1 MAKLEDVVSPSEI
14 LEMIK
19 AGALKTELIKRY
31 KTSEQELAMVLVP
44 LYRGGEI
51 TKEDFNNFFQ
61 GLPLSQPEMPAAEA
75 PEAPPPPV
83 QKPVQGPAQEPAQK
97 RTQEPAREPAR
108 EPAKEP
114 VQELAHEPVQE
125 LAQEPAQEPAKE
137 PAKEPVDRP
146 GEIIRS
152 LKKFIGKRTPID
164 SAQPQESP
172 IEDAHEEI
180 AAQDVE
186 LEVEEVVDSVPETG
200 VEQEPIAVTEA
211 LQAILKKLDSI
222 DGRLSG
228 IEKKLGL
235 D

>member
-1 MAKLEDVVSPSEI
+1 
-14 LEMIK
+14 
-19 AGALKTELIKRY
+19 
-31 KTSEQELAMVLVP
+31 MVLVP

-75 PEAPPPPV
+75 PEAHPPPV
-83 QKPVQGPAQEPAQK
+83 QKPVQGPSQEPVQKPAQK
-97 RTQEPAREPAR
+97 PA
-108 EPAKEP
+108 
-114 VQELAHEPVQE
+114 QEPVQE
-125 LAQEPAQEPAKE
+125 LAQEPVQEPVQE

-152 LKKFIGKRTPID
+152 LKKFIGKKTPID
-164 SAQPQESP
+164 SAQSQESP
-172 IEDAHEEI
+172 VADAHEEI

-186 LEVEEVVDSVPETG
+186 LEVEEVVQSVPETD
-200 VEQEPIAVTEA
+200 VEQGPIAVTEA
-211 LQAILKKLDSI
+211 LRAILKKLDSI